1 MLIRRG
7 LQNMNR
13 NKGGFWLSQWQGV
26 LCTLVLVPRSFFCNY
41 VLGFV
46 VCHCFLWEYLFKNWE
61 NKHQLMVVGKDSFHH
76 CQKILLRDIEKE
88 IKWLIEINELKPDQK
103 LTIYHMNTL
112 YHMLYI
118 YCTPDMAALMQQI

>member
-1 MLIRRG
+1 
-7 LQNMNR
+7 
-13 NKGGFWLSQWQGV
+13 
-26 LCTLVLVPRSFFCNY
+26 
-41 VLGFV
+41 
-46 VCHCFLWEYLFKNWE
+46 
-61 NKHQLMVVGKDSFHH
+61 MVVGKDSFHH